1 MNFIKGE
8 TGAGKTTL
16 INKLL
21 NRRLF
26 KGRNLESTSTI
37 IKLRNSGRIKI
48 ITESDAGK
56 IAETDFTDKCD
67 LASKDGVKLLIDYLK
82 EMTDMTASQR
92 SAQIRSV
99 DISLPIPFIQVI
111 QPMFIKTY

>member
-37 IKLRNSGRIKI
+37 IKLRKGRIKI